1 MSEIPPD
8 ALIDGRYKVL
18 TRLGSGGMA
27 DVYCAEDQQLG
38 RKVALKL
45 LHRRFAEDAEF
56 VERFRREAS
65 SAAGLQHPNVV
76 SVYDRGE
83 WDGTYYIAMEY
94 LPGRSLKDAIRQE
107 APLDPVRAID
117 ITVQILKAA
126 RFAHRKGIVHRDLKP
141 HNVMMD
147 DEDRVKVTDFGIARA
162 GASDMTETG
171 SIMGTAQYLSPEQAQ
186 GHAVTQSSDLY
197 SIGVILFEL
206 LTAHVPFDAESA
218 VSIALKHVSE
228 APPAPSMFDPSVP
241 PALEAVTLWALEKDP
256 AARPADA
263 DAFILALEDARD
275 AVIAN
280 EAPGQRTAMFAP
292 AAIPPDPFAEEAL
305 TAAAFGAA
313 ASSAADPPPRY
324 YTEEHLL
331 ADPDDGRRPP
341 WWAWL
346 LAALALAAIVLG
358 IVLLTRPGDVTVP
371 RVVGQ
376 DVASATSELRSAGLK
391 ASVDRVAS
399 SRAVDEVLAQD
410 PSGGDQAQDGSTVT
424 LTVSSGPGQVPVP
437 SVVGL
442 GEQKASATLI
452 DAGLVVDRV
461 VRQANDTV
469 SEGRTIRTSPA
480 AGTSVDRGSNVT
492 LVVSSGP
499 KQVAVPD
506 VVGLTKSDAQQTL
519 GNQGFQFTSTE
530 EGSDTV
536 DPGTVLSQ
544 TPTAGEKAAPGSTVA
559 IVIARAIPTVVVPD
573 LLGQGAQE
581 ASDTLTAGGL
591 EPRTSFRDTVDPDED
606 GIVLD
611 QNPPSGTEVN
621 EGAPV
626 RIFVGRL
633 TTSTTTPPTTTPTT
647 PGGAGE

>member
-1 MSEIPPD
+1 
-8 ALIDGRYKVL
+8 
-18 TRLGSGGMA
+18 
-27 DVYCAEDQQLG
+27 
-38 RKVALKL
+38 
-45 LHRRFAEDAEF
+45 
-56 VERFRREAS
+56 
-65 SAAGLQHPNVV
+65 
-76 SVYDRGE
+76 
-83 WDGTYYIAMEY
+83 
-94 LPGRSLKDAIRQE
+94 
-107 APLDPVRAID
+107 
-117 ITVQILKAA
+117 
-126 RFAHRKGIVHRDLKP
+126 
-141 HNVMMD
+141 
-147 DEDRVKVTDFGIARA
+147 
-162 GASDMTETG
+162 
-171 SIMGTAQYLSPEQAQ
+171 MGTAQYLSPEQAQ
-186 GHAVTQSSDLY
+186 GHAVSQSSDLY

-206 LTAHVPFDAESA
+206 LTGHVPFDAESA
-218 VSIALKHVSE
+218 VTIALKHVSE

-275 AVIAN
+275 AVMAN

-313 ASSAADPPPRY
+313 AGAGEAEAPPPY
-324 YTEEHLL
+324 YLDQTTLD
-331 ADPDDGRRPP
+331 DPDERRRPP

-410 PSGGDQAQDGSTVT
+410 PGGGEQAKDGSTVT

-437 SVVGL
+437 SVDGL

-461 VRQANDTV
+461 VRQADDTV
-469 SEGRTIRTSPA
+469 PSGRVIRTSPA
-480 AGTSVDRGSNVT
+480 AGTSVNRGSNVT

-506 VVGLTKSDAQQTL
+506 VVGLTKAEAQQTL

-530 EGSDTV
+530 QGSDTV

-544 TPTAGEKAAPGSTVA
+544 TPAAGAKAAPGSTVA
-559 IVIARAIPTVVVPD
+559 IVVARAIPTVVVPD

-581 ASDTLTAGGL
+581 ASDTLTAAGL
-591 EPRTSFRDTVDPDED
+591 EPRSSFRDTTDPNED
-606 GIVLD
+606 GLVLD
-611 QNPPSGTEVN
+611 QNPASGTQVMQ
-621 EGAPV
+621 GGPV

-633 TTSTTTPPTTTPTT
+633 TQTPTTPTTPTT

>member
-1 MSEIPPD
+1 MSEISPD

-18 TRLGSGGMA
+18 TKLGAGGMA

-186 GHAVTQSSDLY
+186 GHAVSQSSDLY

-206 LTAHVPFDAESA
+206 LTGHVPFDAESA
-218 VSIALKHVSE
+218 VTIALKHVSE
-228 APPAPSMFDPSVP
+228 APPAPTVFDPSVP

-275 AVIAN
+275 AVLTS

-305 TAAAFGAA
+305 TAAAFGPVAE
-313 ASSAADPPPRY
+313 PLPY
-324 YTEEHLL
+324 YTEEHALN
-331 ADPDDGRRPP
+331 DPDARRRPP

-376 DVASATSELRSAGLK
+376 DVASATSELRAAGLK
-391 ASVDRVAS
+391 TSVDRVTS

-410 PSGGDQAQDGSTVT
+410 PGGGDTAKDGSTVT
-424 LTVSSGPGQVPVP
+424 LTVSSGPGQVSVP
-437 SVVGL
+437 SVDGL
-442 GEQKASATLI
+442 GEQKASATLT
-452 DAGLVVDRV
+452 DAGLVVDRI
-461 VRQANDTV
+461 VRQADDSV
-469 SEGRTIRTSPA
+469 SKGRAIRTSPA
-480 AGTSVDRGSNVT
+480 SGTSVNRGSNVT

-499 KQVAVPD
+499 QQVAVPD
-506 VVGLTKSDAQQTL
+506 VVGLTKTEAQQTL
-519 GNQGFQFTSTE
+519 GNQGFQFTSSE
-530 EGSDTV
+530 QGSDTV

-544 TPTAGEKAAPGSTVA
+544 SPTAGSKAAPGSTVA
-559 IVIARAIPTVVVPD
+559 IVVARAIPTVIVPD

-581 ASDTLTAGGL
+581 ASDTLTAAGL
-591 EPRTSFRDTVDPDED
+591 EPRTSFQDTTDPNED

-611 QNPPSGTEVN
+611 QTPTSGTQVKD
-621 EGAPV
+621 GAPV

-633 TTSTTTPPTTTPTT
+633 TTPTTTPPATTPTT